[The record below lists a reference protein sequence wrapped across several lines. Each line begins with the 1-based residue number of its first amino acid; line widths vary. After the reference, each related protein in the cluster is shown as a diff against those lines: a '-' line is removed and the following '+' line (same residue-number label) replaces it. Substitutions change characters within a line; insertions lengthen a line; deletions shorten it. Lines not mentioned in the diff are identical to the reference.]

1 MSGRGRGRGRGIPL
15 SYPDGLTTKPI
26 LPVPSASWMQPPP
39 PPPLLDAEVRE
50 ILYLKRRLF
59 NMKASREFRVSTG
72 VDDREFARYSD
83 RYLDAPIEP
92 FHKSSARSI
101 REGIHFTSELMPPKK
116 GDAAKKKAAAAA
128 AAGGR
133 GRGSGAAA
141 SSSSTGK
148 GDKGKGKKVVAGELA
163 KRLRTL
169 EEDDEDDDGDE
180 AKGKKAR
187 KSTTIKDDE
196 EDADD
201 DGEDEQK
208 KETEGEEGEGLEDL
222 EDDEE
227 EDILNDDD
235 QYDFGDGFEDG
246 MDDVDSGGEDEPTY

>member
-26 LPVPSASWMQPPP
+26 LPVPSASWMQPPL

-141 SSSSTGK
+141 SSSSRERGQ
-148 GDKGKGKKVVAGELA
+148 
-163 KRLRTL
+163 R
-169 EEDDEDDDGDE
+169 
-180 AKGKKAR
+180 
-187 KSTTIKDDE
+187 
-196 EDADD
+196 
-201 DGEDEQK
+201 Q
-208 KETEGEEGEGLEDL
+208 GEEGCGR
-222 EDDEE
+222 
-227 EDILNDDD
+227 
-235 QYDFGDGFEDG
+235 
-246 MDDVDSGGEDEPTY
+246 